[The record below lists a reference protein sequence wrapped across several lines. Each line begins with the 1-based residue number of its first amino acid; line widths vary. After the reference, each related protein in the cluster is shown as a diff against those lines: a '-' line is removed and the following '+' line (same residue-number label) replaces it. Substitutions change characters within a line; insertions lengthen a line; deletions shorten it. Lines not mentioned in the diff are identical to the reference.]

1 MDSLELVVGQNVRL
15 LDLQT
20 TATLKIYSTRV
31 KLLCFS
37 NVVSAVVC
45 QANGAQK
52 LAVDR
57 AHSSCVS
64 RCSVCT
70 LFTEHVY
77 YIQKNTLEEA
87 SKSNQWEDWWECALE
102 KMWHKRSL
110 VAVKVVEVCECGCA
124 QLSLTSWTVAVHFGA
139 LCRCTFPVTGSRCI
153 LNQTQGAYIGF
164 WEKPCCLPLVWCC
177 SPQLHTHTHT
187 HTHRHTHT
195 HLTILRTYTH
205 TLIHTHSHTPH
216 NPAQAHTYKH
226 MHTHIHT
233 HTHTHTHT
241 SQSCTDSLTHMEK
254 HTDTHGNTHTY
265 IYTYTAWALTVVS
278 VWDCRTLGLN
288 LIMLKGSSGVH
299 KGAWT

>member
-15 LDLQT
+15 LDLKT
-20 TATLKIYSTRV
+20 TATLKIYSTRF

-77 YIQKNTLEEA
+77 YIQKDTLEEA

-110 VAVKVVEVCECGCA
+110 VAVKVLEVCECGCA
-124 QLSLTSWTVAVHFGA
+124 QLSLTSWTVAVHFGGVMPLHVSCDWFKMHLLPNTRSSYWVLGKA
-139 LCRCTFPVTGSRCI
+139 LLFTVR
-153 LNQTQGAYIGF
+153 
-164 WEKPCCLPLVWCC
+164 LV
-177 SPQLHTHTHT
+177 L
-187 HTHRHTHT
+187 
-195 HLTILRTYTH
+195 
-205 TLIHTHSHTPH
+205 
-216 NPAQAHTYKH
+216 
-226 MHTHIHT
+226 
-233 HTHTHTHT
+233 
-241 SQSCTDSLTHMEK
+241 
-254 HTDTHGNTHTY
+254 
-265 IYTYTAWALTVVS
+265 
-278 VWDCRTLGLN
+278 
-288 LIMLKGSSGVH
+288 
-299 KGAWT
+299 